1 MYERVKKKSYLV
13 KNIKNS
19 RLAAIFSVP
28 IFYHKFYP
36 FSSKSE
42 IYKYSDIAWL
52 AIETPLNN
60 FICVKNTMGGYQTL
74 QDSPTLILYSLNRA

>member
-28 IFYHKFYP
+28 IFYHKFYL

-52 AIETPLNN
+52 VILTQIITSYITRVSWVVTRTYRTHQHWS
-60 FICVKNTMGGYQTL
+60 FIV
-74 QDSPTLILYSLNRA
+74 